1 MDDPMF
7 SRFVAE
13 AAAIRTSGRWE
24 TVNAAI
30 ERLAGNPG
38 EDNGWYVQVIGGLCF
53 CVFSEYL
60 SLKRAYEE
68 RRDRDS
74 SVLAWRA
81 RNLLELSVWSLYS
94 AKGRENARRLY
105 EDAGRDTLDVFSA
118 FSNWGVATAQAAN
131 WIERMTNAKEN
142 LSQRAAREG
151 IASLGGSYKQVSK
164 AAGECGMGDHF
175 RVSYKLLS
183 KFAHPT
189 AMQLL
194 SFARIRSSAQVDLVA
209 DARQDRSC
217 WLRSSSPFD
226 LSR

>member
-1 MDDPMF
+1 MDDPLF
-7 SRFVAE
+7 TRFVEE

-24 TVNAAI
+24 KVNEAI

-38 EDNGWYVQVIGGLCF
+38 KDNGWYVQVIGGLCF

-68 RRDRDS
+68 RRARDCS
-74 SVLAWRA
+74 LLAWRA

-118 FSNWGVATAQAAN
+118 FSNWGVAAAQPAN
-131 WIERMTNAKEN
+131 WIERLTNAKES

-151 IASLGGSYKQVSK
+151 IDSLDGPYKPVSK

-194 SFARIRSSAQVDLVA
+194 SVPDEERDTLQRNVFYGKGCLYFGGSFETLERLLV
-209 DARQDRSC
+209 
-217 WLRSSSPFD
+217 
-226 LSR
+226 